1 MTRDTDTTSVTT
13 AAERHDE
20 MIRPERPREVFR
32 WVVTAVAI
40 ALFFWGVTE
49 EIRWSRLL
57 RAPGEFINIS
67 ILMFRD
73 PEWSVVPSL
82 LGSMWESISIAWLG
96 TLFASVA
103 AIPLSFL
110 AAENLVGRP
119 VAWVT
124 RQVFNALRAV
134 PELILAVAFIPI
146 FGLSPTTGV
155 VAIAVGSVGTLG
167 KLCYEVVEGLDP
179 GPIEA
184 ADAVGAD
191 RLQRLRWGVVPQVM
205 PELTSFA
212 LYRFEV
218 NIRASAVLGVVGA
231 GGIGRDLSQYVGFKV
246 WERVGLALVV
256 VIVSTILVDEISGRI
271 RRRIVSGPVR
281 DDDDG
286 EDVEGDEPPPR
297 GGLPSPEA
305 RAEFESADVPY

>member
-1 MTRDTDTTSVTT
+1 MSRDNSTTTITT
-13 AAERHDE
+13 AAERVEE

-32 WVVTAVAI
+32 WVVTAAAI
-40 ALFFWGVTE
+40 ALFVWGVTE
-49 EIRWSRLL
+49 EIRWSRLM
-57 RAPGEFINIS
+57 RAPGEFLNIS
-67 ILMFRD
+67 TLMFRD
-73 PEWSVVPSL
+73 PEWSIVPSL

-184 ADAVGAD
+184 ADAVGAN

-246 WERVGLALVV
+246 WERVGLALIV
-256 VIVSTILVDEISGRI
+256 VIVSTILVDELSGRI

-281 DDDDG
+281 DG
-286 EDVEGDEPPPR
+286 EEDPEGDEPPPR
-297 GGLPSPEA
+297 GGLPGPEA
-305 RAEFESADVPY
+305 RAKFEPADVPY

>member
-1 MTRDTDTTSVTT
+1 MSPDTPTPPRTST
-13 AAERHDE
+13 ADRVERSL
-20 MIRPERPREVFR
+20 RPERPREVFR
-32 WVVTAVAI
+32 WVVTLAVVV
-40 ALFFWGVTE
+40 LFVWGVTE
-49 EIRWSRLL
+49 DIKWSRLPE
-57 RAPGEFINIS
+57 APADFANIVV
-67 ILMFRD
+67 LMFTEPAWD
-73 PEWSVVPSL
+73 IIPSL

-146 FGLSPTTGV
+146 FGLRPTTGV

-167 KLCYEVVEGLDP
+167 KLCYEVIEGLDP

-184 ADAVGAD
+184 ADAVGAS
-191 RLQRLRWGVVPQVM
+191 RTQRLRWGVIPQVM

-231 GGIGRDLSQYVGFKV
+231 GGIGRDLSQYVQFKA

-256 VIVSTILVDEISGRI
+256 VIVSTILVDEVSGRI
-271 RRRIVSGPVR
+271 RRRIVSGPR
-281 DDDDG
+281 GDG
-286 EDVEGDEPPPR
+286 DGEGDEPPPR

-305 RAEFESADVPY
+305 RAGVEPADVVH

>member
-1 MTRDTDTTSVTT
+1 MSTETTTPSS
-13 AAERHDE
+13 AAERVEE
-20 MIRPERPREVFR
+20 MTRPERPREVFR
-32 WVVTAVAI
+32 WVVTLAVLL
-40 ALFFWGVTE
+40 LFVWGVTE
-49 EIRWSRLL
+49 DIKWSRL
-57 RAPGEFINIS
+57 RDAPADFVNIVT
-67 ILMFRD
+67 LMFTD

-119 VAWVT
+119 LAWVT

-146 FGLSPTTGV
+146 FGLTPTTGV

-184 ADAVGAD
+184 ADAVGAS

-231 GGIGRDLSQYVGFKV
+231 GGIGRDLSQYVSFKV

-271 RRRIVSGPVR
+271 RRRIVAGPG
-281 DDDDG
+281 G
-286 EDVEGDEPPPR
+286 EDADEDGAGDEPPPR
-297 GGLPSPEA
+297 GGLPAPEA
-305 RAEFESADVPY
+305 RVTTEPADVPI

>member
-1 MTRDTDTTSVTT
+1 MRSDTETPRGSRSST
-13 AAERHDE
+13 AERVE
-20 MIRPERPREVFR
+20 GMLRPEKPMEVFR
-32 WVVTAVAI
+32 WTVTAAVI
-40 ALFFWGVTE
+40 VLFVWGVTAD
-49 EIRWSRLL
+49 IRWSRLL
-57 RAPGEFINIS
+57 EAPADFINIVG
-67 ILMFRD
+67 LMFRD
-73 PEWSVVPSL
+73 PEWSVIPSL

-124 RQVFNALRAV
+124 RQVFNVLRAI
-134 PELILAVAFIPI
+134 PELILAVALIPV
-146 FGLSPTTGV
+146 FGLTPTTGV
-155 VAIAVGSVGTLG
+155 VAIAIGSVGTLG
-167 KLCYEVVEGLDP
+167 KLCFEVVEGLDD

-184 ADAVGAD
+184 ADAVGAS
-191 RLQRLRWGVVPQVM
+191 RLQRLRWGVLPQVM

-231 GGIGRDLSQYVGFKV
+231 GGIGRDLSQYVSFKV

-271 RRRIVSGPVR
+271 RRRIVAGPTT
-281 DDDDG
+281 DDG
-286 EDVEGDEPPPR
+286 DGAGIDEVEDIAAGAPP
-297 GGLPSPEA
+297 
-305 RAEFESADVPY
+305 V

>member
-1 MTRDTDTTSVTT
+1 MSRDNSTTTITT
-13 AAERHDE
+13 AAERVEE

-40 ALFFWGVTE
+40 ALFVWGVTE
-49 EIRWSRLL
+49 EIRWARLL
-57 RAPGEFINIS
+57 RAPGEFLNIS
-67 ILMFRD
+67 TLMFRD
-73 PEWSVVPSL
+73 PEWGIVPSL

-184 ADAVGAD
+184 ADAVGAN

-246 WERVGLALVV
+246 WERVGLALIV
-256 VIVSTILVDEISGRI
+256 VIVSTILVDELSGRI

-281 DDDDG
+281 DA
-286 EDVEGDEPPPR
+286 EEGDIDVDPAATAPPI
-297 GGLPSPEA
+297 
-305 RAEFESADVPY
+305 